1 MNEGIHKTYI
11 YTCRRERRHRLAEIK
26 DETEIENTWREAET
40 HRKEERQAK
49 VKESERDPQRRKARE
64 TYIAR
69 EWRETGRGETWGEG
83 ESINKTERDKE

>member
-1 MNEGIHKTYI
+1 MKEYIRPTYI
-11 YTCRRERRHRLAEIK
+11 HAEEKEAIDWQRIK

-49 VKESERDPQRRKARE
+49 VKGSERDPQRRKARE
-64 TYIAR
+64 TYRAR

-83 ESINKTERDKE
+83 ESINKIERDKE